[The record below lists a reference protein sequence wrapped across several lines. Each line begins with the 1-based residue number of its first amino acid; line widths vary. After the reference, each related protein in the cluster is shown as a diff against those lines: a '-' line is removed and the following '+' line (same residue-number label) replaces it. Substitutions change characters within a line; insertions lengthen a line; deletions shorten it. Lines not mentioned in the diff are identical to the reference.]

1 MSRHKLANLI
11 VLCLLTGSLAVTA
24 SSSQVVTNPT
34 PAVAATMTLSSAVSN
49 GCFTWNVAGKVK
61 PSYRG
66 FGATVSLLCER
77 YDSIGNGGIVFPQQN
92 PECDGLCSPSPVD
105 ACGNFNFDIH
115 VCGPSPQIDNNYFCT
130 FVVHVDGAAT
140 PNACNGKSSLPDA
153 PPEDPNGTAPCS
165 GGFCPSAP

>member
-1 MSRHKLANLI
+1 MSRHKLNLI
-11 VLCLLTGSLAVTA
+11 LLCLLTGGLAVTA

-34 PAVAATMTLSSAVSN
+34 PAVTATMALSSASQ
-49 GCFTWNVAGKVK
+49 GCFVWNVAGKVK

-66 FGATVSLLCER
+66 FGATVNLLCET
-77 YDSIGNGGIVFPQQN
+77 YTSIGNGGIVFPN
-92 PECDGLCSPSPVD
+92 TSDGPGAANVD
-105 ACGNFNFDIH
+105 ACGNFNFNI
-115 VCGPSPQIDNNYFCT
+115 VFCGDSPQLDNNYFCT

-153 PPEDPNGTAPCS
+153 LPEDPNGTAPCA

>member
-1 MSRHKLANLI
+1 MSRLKLGNLI
-11 VLCLLTGSLAVTA
+11 LLGLLTGGLAVTA

-34 PAVAATMTLSSAVSN
+34 PAVAATMTLSSAVSQ

-66 FGATVSLLCER
+66 FGASVNLLCER
-77 YDSIGNGGIVFPQQN
+77 YDLIGAGGLVFPN
-92 PECDGLCSPSPVD
+92 TCDGPCAAQVD

-115 VCGPSPQIDNNYFCT
+115 VCGPSPQLDNNYFCT

-153 PPEDPNGTAPCS
+153 VPEDPNGTAPCS

>member
-1 MSRHKLANLI
+1 MSRHKLNLI
-11 VLCLLTGSLAVTA
+11 LLCLLTGGLAITA

-34 PAVAATMTLSSAVSN
+34 PAVAATMALSPATDN
-49 GCFTWNVAGKVK
+49 QGCFVWNVAGKVK

-66 FGATVSLLCER
+66 FGAAVNLLCES
-77 YDSIGNGGIVFPQQN
+77 YDSIGAGGLVFPN
-92 PECDGLCSPSPVD
+92 TCDGPCAAIVD

-115 VCGPSPQIDNNYFCT
+115 VCGASPQIDNNYFCT

-153 PPEDPNGTAPCS
+153 LPEDPNGTAPCA